1 MSTVTVL
8 SGASP
13 LPAEWTLHLSQDGIS
28 FNPFLFF
35 VSDPMDCL
43 SSGDSPIIGQP
54 EEPEDEYT
62 VIELAG
68 EMDAFCA
75 PSPDGDEVFSP
86 HASKF

>member
-1 MSTVTVL
+1 
-8 SGASP
+8 
-13 LPAEWTLHLSQDGIS
+13 
-28 FNPFLFF
+28 
-35 VSDPMDCL
+35 MDCL

-75 PSPDGDEVFSP
+75 PSPDGDEVCSP
-86 HASKF
+86 HASKNKKNLSLQKYRFGIEFAVLPFVSFCRPPSL